1 MNRFVDYLSLVFGNK
16 EANYPG
22 LFKRS
27 QQPENLSYAI
37 TRASSA
43 VLFDVAFEK
52 DSFDFRKI

>member
-1 MNRFVDYLSLVFGNK
+1 MNKIINYLSFVFGNK

-22 LFKRS
+22 LFRKSER
-27 QQPENLSYAI
+27 PESLNYAI

-43 VLFDVAFEK
+43 VLFDMAFEK